1 MAFLKNFLENTIPNV
16 SEAIKQD
23 YRVNDKID
31 EFFGSLVENA
41 VKKNSAMSIDKQY
54 KSEQQAL
61 RSELQSI
68 ENHLST
74 YYLTVGEQYVDY
86 LMETKKFP
94 VIDIRN
100 LLETMKPQVMR
111 KKELEKKLA
120 DLEQLEKNH
129 KLSTAKVKCEQE
141 YMEQKGKLDKALVL
155 GIIAQDEHD
164 EQLRK
169 YKNKI
174 DHFDE
179 MMKVEEA
186 FTSGTID
193 EHERKVR
200 LFELGIPY

>member
-31 EFFGSLVENA
+31 EFFGILVENA

-111 KKELEKKLA
+111 KKELKKKLA

-129 KLSTAKVKCEQE
+129 KLSTTKVKCEQE
-141 YMEQKGKLDKALVL
+141 YMEQKGKLDKTLVL